1 MKKLLLLIAF
11 LIMPFLSFCQIVA
24 SNSGNVCEGTP
35 TFDLFASDAGPGAT
49 YEWKDNNNFI
59 ISTDQNPVGL
69 SVPNPPGSYVYSV
82 IATVNGISTGVATTT
97 LIVHPQPTATFFSM
111 SSTICANEATILS
124 FVGTPGVVVNFTD
137 GTNYYSVILGA
148 SGTYL
153 FLTPLLSSDITFTLL
168 NVTSPTTPACS
179 ETLYETVSI
188 SVGLPNA
195 PTGNAIQDFTTGQT
209 LADFSINVMPGAT
222 IIWYN
227 SSTGGN
233 ELPSD
238 TTVLVEGTTYYASQ
252 NVDGCESDARL
263 AVTAGTDLQT
273 LQFDIKNLIFSPN
286 PVHDE
291 LNITYSDSIERVS
304 IVDMLGK
311 ILYIQETNAPTVK
324 IDMTGMTSGTYILQ
338 VTVNGI
344 TNNLKVIKY

>member
-11 LIMPFLSFCQIVA
+11 LITPFLSFCQIVA

-35 TFDLFASDAGPGAT
+35 TFDLFATDAGPDAT

-59 ISTDQNPVGL
+59 ISTDQNPVGVV
-69 SVPNPPGSYVYSV
+69 VPNPSGSYVYSV
-82 IATVNGISTGVATTT
+82 IATVNGVPTDVATTT
-97 LIVHPQPTATFFSM
+97 LIVHPLPMVVFTSVST
-111 SSTICANEATILS
+111 TICLNTFITLS
-124 FVGTPGVVVNFTD
+124 FSGTSGASFIFTD
-137 GTNYYSVILGA
+137 GTISYSVTLDANGIA
-148 SGTYL
+148 SFTTAPL
-153 FLTPLLSSDITFTLL
+153 FSNTTFTLL
-168 NVTSPTTPACS
+168 EVTSTTTPACTEMLS
-179 ETLYETVSI
+179 DSVLIT
-188 SVGLPNA
+188 VGLPNA

-209 LADFSINVMPGAT
+209 LADFSINVIPGAT

-227 SSTGGN
+227 SSTGGT

-273 LQFDIKNLIFSPN
+273 LQFDIRNLIFSPN

>member
-35 TFDLFASDAGPGAT
+35 TFDLFATDAGPDAT

-59 ISTDQNPVGL
+59 ISTDQNPVGVV
-69 SVPNPPGSYVYSV
+69 VPNPSGSYVYSV
-82 IATVNGISTGVATTT
+82 IATVNGVPTDVATTT
-97 LIVHPQPTATFFSM
+97 LIVHPLPMVVFTSVST
-111 SSTICANEATILS
+111 TICLNTSITLS
-124 FVGTPGVVVNFTD
+124 FSGTSGASFIFTD
-137 GTNYYSVILGA
+137 GTISYSVTLDANGIA
-148 SGTYL
+148 SFTTAPL
-153 FLTPLLSSDITFTLL
+153 FSNTTFTLL
-168 NVTSPTTPACS
+168 EVTSTTTPACTEMLS
-179 ETLYETVSI
+179 DSVLIT
-188 SVGLPNA
+188 VGLPNA

-209 LADFSINVMPGAT
+209 LADFSVNVMPGAT

-227 SSTGGN
+227 SNTGGT